1 MQFAAAEPFL
11 NRPRLRFRRH
21 RPQGIDPKFSDS
33 LSRNGVGEVWNS
45 GSLGWPI
52 TGKMKLGGLVPICQ
66 IVSAD
71 SGRITRHFHEKAGR
85 VKPFFM
91 VVPFV
96 QSTADQREAFLAF
109 SLSFL
114 ERFFVRL
121 SIQPIADR
129 REAHNAAIPN
139 FQITDSPYFHPHS

>member
-52 TGKMKLGGLVPICQ
+52 TGKMKLGGLVPMCQ

-71 SGRITRHFHEKAGR
+71 SGRITRYAEKGFYGHAAAGAR
-85 VKPFFM
+85 KDKM
-91 VVPFV
+91 LIWE
-96 QSTADQREAFLAF
+96 S
-109 SLSFL
+109 
-114 ERFFVRL
+114 
-121 SIQPIADR
+121 SI
-129 REAHNAAIPN
+129 AIGA
-139 FQITDSPYFHPHS
+139 IE